1 LPGDEIIGYIT
12 QGRGV
17 TVHRKDCTNVVN
29 EVERERLVAVDWG
42 DVAQVYPIK
51 LQVDA
56 WDRTG
61 LLRDISAV
69 IAEAGVN
76 ITDVDFGRDDGG
88 MANLSLDVEVSST
101 AQLSKLITRIQS
113 LWSVVNVVRKGET
126 IVRDQVGK

>member
-1 LPGDEIIGYIT
+1 M
-12 QGRGV
+12 
-17 TVHRKDCTNVVN
+17 
-29 EVERERLVAVDWG
+29 ERERLVAVDWG